1 MKKLFILLAAIFSC
15 SALAKPELYFV
26 EPMVCTGKIN
36 NKPDFMHPSYTY
48 ASVKIVSFW
57 SVRKKDCRLSPSS
70 STSEEYAETAE
81 DLIVD
86 KSLDIGGWFDGP
98 VKVEGNKVTAPN
110 GPWPGPMELEIID
123 RNLTEDGTR
132 IDTLKG
138 RYQYS
143 RDSYYEMDCTATVV
157 TSPSHIQNDTKNCD

>member
-1 MKKLFILLAAIFSC
+1 MKKFIILFSAVISFS
-15 SALAKPELYFV
+15 AFAKSDLYLV

-36 NKPDFMHPSYTY
+36 NKPDFMHPSFTY

-70 STSEEYAETAE
+70 STSEDYAEKAE
-81 DLIVD
+81 DLKVD
-86 KSLDIGGWFDGP
+86 RSLNIGGWFDVP

-123 RNLTEDGTR
+123 RHISEDGKR

-138 RYQYS
+138 RYEYTE
-143 RDSYYEMDCTATVV
+143 DSYYDMDCTATVV
-157 TSPSHIQNDTKNCD
+157 ESPSHIQNDTKNCD